1 MIKFIKLN
9 LTWKFFSALT
19 TFANRKDTLIKPI
32 QNSRIILG
40 VDPGTILTGYGII
53 RVEGNR
59 IEVLAFGSIQLGRQ
73 KTDNPAKLKI
83 IFDRLSGLIR
93 EFEVQEL
100 SIEAPFFGKNIQSML
115 KLGRAQGVAMAA
127 ALSQGLEVHEY
138 APRKIKQ
145 AITGNGNSSKEQ
157 VLKMLE
163 TILTIRIEEKYLDA
177 SDGLAAAVCHHF
189 QKGKTTTGSGGKKT
203 TTLSKSG
210 KTSKSSNWAQF
221 LKENPARIKK

>member
-1 MIKFIKLN
+1 M
-9 LTWKFFSALT
+9 TWKFFSALT
-19 TFANRKDTLIKPI
+19 TFAKRKDTLIKPI

-127 ALSQGLEVHEY
+127 ALSQDLEVHEY

-145 AITGNGNSSKEQ
+145 AITGNGNAGKEQ

-163 TILTIRIEEKYLDA
+163 TILNIRIEEKYLDA

-189 QKGKTTTGSGGKKT
+189 QKGKATTGSGGKKT
-203 TTLSKSG
+203 TTTSKSG
-210 KTSKSSNWAQF
+210 KSSKSSNWEQF
-221 LKENPARIKK
+221 LKENPSRIKK